1 MAGDKFIESS
11 YEKALIALFQELGYT
26 YECGY
31 DVERDYREPFYRE
44 VLEASLK
51 RLNKGVSADILAE
64 GLKMVTNLNEGALI
78 QDNRCFT
85 EMLQNGFAV
94 PYLENGEN
102 RTATLRLV
110 DFEQPL
116 ANDFRIVNQWSVEE
130 LGKIRCDMVVMI
142 NGLPLVVVELK
153 TASDENVTIEDAYLQ
168 IRNYMKKCPSLFGYN
183 AFCVIS
189 DLAQSKAGTI
199 TSKFE
204 RFMEWKSEDGNYET
218 KLIADY
224 ATFFKGMFMR
234 ERLIDIL
241 KNYICFDLNDGAQSK
256 ILTAYHQY
264 FAVEKAVA
272 RTHQAV
278 DGDGK
283 IGVFW
288 HTQGSGKSF
297 SMIFFAH
304 QLIQEFAECT
314 LVVVTDRKDL
324 DNQLYGQFCRCQD
337 FLRQV

>member
-1 MAGDKFIESS
+1 
-11 YEKALIALFQELGYT
+11 
-26 YECGY
+26 
-31 DVERDYREPFYRE
+31 
-44 VLEASLK
+44 
-51 RLNKGVSADILAE
+51 
-64 GLKMVTNLNEGALI
+64 MVTNLNEGTLI
-78 QDNRCFT
+78 QDNRRFT

-218 KLIADY
+218 KLITDY
-224 ATFFKGMFMR
+224 
-234 ERLIDIL
+234 L
-241 KNYICFDLNDGAQSK
+241 S
-256 ILTAYHQY
+256 
-264 FAVEKAVA
+264 
-272 RTHQAV
+272 
-278 DGDGK
+278 
-283 IGVFW
+283 
-288 HTQGSGKSF
+288 
-297 SMIFFAH
+297 
-304 QLIQEFAECT
+304 LIQH
-314 LVVVTDRKDL
+314 
-324 DNQLYGQFCRCQD
+324 
-337 FLRQV
+337 